1 MIFVVFNYP
10 IFALLVW
17 NHNDTRTTEHAN
29 AIRVY
34 NFFTNP
40 ANAMNN
46 ITFLFGYVRNLK
58 IPFYQETFLTAV
70 ETEFNQIAHI
80 LIKLHILTQIFAL
93 SSAFFGQFGNRRN

>member
-1 MIFVVFNYP
+1 MLKKIQIIFQMIFVVFNYP

-17 NHNDTRTTEHAN
+17 NQNDTRTTEYAN

-46 ITFLFGYVRNLK
+46 ITFLFGYVRIDEMYFPANFHRF
-58 IPFYQETFLTAV
+58 I
-70 ETEFNQIAHI
+70 
-80 LIKLHILTQIFAL
+80 
-93 SSAFFGQFGNRRN
+93 